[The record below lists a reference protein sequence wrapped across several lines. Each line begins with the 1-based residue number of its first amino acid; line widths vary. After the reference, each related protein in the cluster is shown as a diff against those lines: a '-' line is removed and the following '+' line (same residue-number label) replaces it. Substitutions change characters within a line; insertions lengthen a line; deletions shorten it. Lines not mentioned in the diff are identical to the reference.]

1 MKSIQVFPL
10 CEHHRSD
17 WQLLAEGYKAFYKT
31 PTSGHEYELAWARLM
46 AGNLVRGLGA
56 SVDGDMV
63 GIAHFI
69 HHAST
74 WANQICYLQDL
85 FTAPK
90 ARGQGVA
97 KTLIEAVAAHARQS
111 GASRLYWLT
120 QENNAVARK
129 LYERVASFNGFI
141 RYDFSL

>member
-17 WQLLAEGYKAFYKT
+17 WQLLAEGYKALYKT

-46 AGNLVRGLGA
+46 AGNFDRGLGA

-120 QENNAVARK
+120 QENNAVARM

>member
-17 WQLLAEGYKAFYKT
+17 WQLLAEVYKAFYKT

-46 AGNLVRGLGA
+46 AGNFDRGLGA
-56 SVDGDMV
+56 SVDGDMG

-111 GASRLYWLT
+111 GASRFYWLT
-120 QENNAVARK
+120 QENNAVAREAVRAGCK
-129 LYERVASFNGFI
+129 L
-141 RYDFSL
+141 

>member
-17 WQLLAEGYKAFYKT
+17 WQLLAEGYKALYKT

-46 AGNLVRGLGA
+46 AGNFDRGLGA

>member
-46 AGNLVRGLGA
+46 AGNFDRGLGA

-111 GASRLYWLT
+111 GASRFYWLT
-120 QENNAVARK
+120 QENNAVARM